1 MKVLFDTNTLVAAL
15 VETHP
20 HHPRALPWLIKAKQK
35 DVTGLM
41 GTHSLAEIYSTL
53 TKLPIH
59 PKISPSLAEKLI
71 LEDIIPNF
79 QTVVLDQNDYLTVL
93 HILATNNIEGGT
105 TYDALIAH
113 AAFKAQADKL
123 LTFNVK
129 HFKRVYPA
137 IAHIVEEP
145 S

>member
-20 HHPRALPWLIKAKQK
+20 HHPRAWPWLIKAKQK
-35 DVTGLM
+35 DVVGLL
-41 GTHSLAEIYSTL
+41 GTHSLAEIYSIL

-71 LEDIIPNF
+71 REDIIPNF
-79 QTVVLDQNDYLTVL
+79 QTIVLDQNDYFTVL
-93 HILATNNIEGGT
+93 QILSTNNVEGGA

-137 IAHIVEEP
+137 IAHILEEP

>member
-20 HHPRALPWLIKAKQK
+20 HHQRALPWLINTKQK
-35 DVTGLM
+35 NITGLM
-41 GTHSLAEIYSTL
+41 GSHSLAEIYSTL

-71 LEDIIPNF
+71 IADITPNF
-79 QTVVLDQNDYLTVL
+79 QTVVLDQNDYLMVL
-93 HILATNNIEGGT
+93 HILATNNIEGGA

-113 AAFKAQADKL
+113 AAYKAQADKL

-137 IAHIVEEP
+137 IAHIIEEP

>member
-1 MKVLFDTNTLVAAL
+1 MKVLFDTSTLMAAL

-35 DVTGLM
+35 DVIALM
-41 GTHSLAEIYSTL
+41 GTHSLVEIYSTL
-53 TKLPIH
+53 TKHPIH
-59 PKISPSLAEKLI
+59 PKISPSLAERLI

-79 QTVVLDQNDYLTVL
+79 QTIVLDQNDYLTVL
-93 HILATNNIEGGT
+93 HILATNNIEGGA

-113 AAFKAQADKL
+113 AAYKAQADKL

-137 IAHIVEEP
+137 IAHIIEEP